1 MKATKKNT
9 FITFENLLGLILT
22 LLILFEFDLEPQLKN
37 VLNTPVGVVISLV
50 LLVLI
55 FIFMNPIVGLLFLI
69 YLYESVRQQPL
80 LNLNYLFNQEYS
92 KTKILNNMNLG
103 NKDKVEIEVIQKM
116 GPIVRKPENIN
127 SRFVPNIDSK
137 FGFEKI

>member
-9 FITFENLLGLILT
+9 FITFENLLGLVLT

-116 GPIVRKPENIN
+116 GPIVRKPENFN

>member
-1 MKATKKNT
+1 
-9 FITFENLLGLILT
+9 
-22 LLILFEFDLEPQLKN
+22 
-37 VLNTPVGVVISLV
+37 
-50 LLVLI
+50 
-55 FIFMNPIVGLLFLI
+55 
-69 YLYESVRQQPL
+69 
-80 LNLNYLFNQEYS
+80 
-92 KTKILNNMNLG
+92 MNLG